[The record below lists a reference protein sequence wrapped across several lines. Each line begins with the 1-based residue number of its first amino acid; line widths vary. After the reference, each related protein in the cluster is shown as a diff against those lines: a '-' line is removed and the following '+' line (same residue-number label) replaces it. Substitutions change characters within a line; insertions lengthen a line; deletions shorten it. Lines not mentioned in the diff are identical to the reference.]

1 MTTSPS
7 QTSIEVQPATL
18 LVRVPASTSFAAL
31 QAELAL
37 HRMWLPIVP
46 LDVRLSLAELVR
58 RNVGG
63 RYQMRYGTLAH
74 YIRAATLAAPTPDQP
89 PLTLG
94 GPTLK
99 RATGYGLARA
109 LVAGASALP
118 PDLGELLDIT
128 LHVRPTPPDYATVL
142 YQCATLADAV
152 RFADAVLTERLALR
166 ALAVREAG
174 TQVVVLADLEGLEQV
189 LTRQQATLAQG
200 ALHVGATPLAPD
212 VTAWYAWER
221 AARTAAHD
229 LSVLLPRAAMPALI
243 EQARQLARRYHLI
256 LTYTGDLG
264 AGVLRLALHPHPA
277 QPVSATEI
285 AAARS
290 IIAYHAVQHGAALS
304 SDSHTPPPI
313 LPRPA
318 PRTLPAPRNPPAPSA
333 RSKQHA
339 SPFVRQLQ
347 AVVGAEYVLTRPADL
362 LTYSQDASIARPT
375 GQPRAVVLPR
385 TTAEVQAVMQLA
397 DHARVPVVT
406 RGAGSGLAG
415 GAVPDGGALVLALTR
430 LTDLSI
436 DAPQQIAHVGA
447 GVPTLDVQRA
457 AEKHGLLYAP
467 DPSSQGISSIGG
479 NIACNAGGP
488 RCLKYGVTAN
498 YVTGVTAVLAD
509 GQIVQ
514 VGDAMLGQTLDA
526 SLLHL
531 LIGSEGT
538 LAIVTEATLRLIP
551 LPAARRTTLALFPDL
566 DSACRTVEQIMAAG
580 VLPASLELMDDTTLT
595 VVEEYLQLG
604 LPRDAGAMLLLLA
617 DGEPEQV
624 AWESAQL
631 AHLAHAGGASSVKV
645 AQTVEDEARFW
656 QARRAVS
663 PALARVRPN
672 KISEDICVP
681 IPKIAATVQD
691 IKAISAQYDLPIPVF
706 GHAGDGNLHPNV
718 LFDARDANQTERAW
732 QAAEAIFR
740 VALAQG
746 GTLSGE
752 HGIGVLKRPFLAQA
766 LGEAVLELHQRI
778 KQQYDPHRLLN
789 PGKMLE

>member
-1 MTTSPS
+1 M
-7 QTSIEVQPATL
+7 L
-18 LVRVPASTSFAAL
+18 LVSAPASISFATL

-37 HRMWLPIVP
+37 YQMWLPIVP

-58 RNVGG
+58 RNAGG

-89 PLTLG
+89 PLMLG

-109 LVAGASALP
+109 LVVGASALP

-128 LHVRPTPPDYATVL
+128 LHVRPTPPNYATVL

-152 RFADAVLTERLALR
+152 RFADAVLAERLALR
-166 ALAVREAG
+166 ALAVREVG
-174 TQVVVLADLEGLEQV
+174 TQVVVLADLEGLAQV
-189 LTRQQATLAQG
+189 LTRQQATLAQC
-200 ALHVGATPLAPD
+200 ARQVGATPLALD
-212 VTAWYAWER
+212 VTAWYAWEQ

-229 LSVLLPRAAMPALI
+229 LSLLLPRGAMPALI

-256 LTYTGDLG
+256 LTFTGDLG
-264 AGVLRLALHPHPA
+264 AGVVRLALHPHPA
-277 QPVSATEI
+277 QPISAPEI

-290 IIAYHAVQHGAALS
+290 IIAHHAVQHGAALA
-304 SDSHTPPPI
+304 SDSHTPPPT
-313 LPRPA
+313 LSRPA
-318 PRTLPAPRNPPAPSA
+318 AAAPAPRNLPPSPA
-333 RSKQHA
+333 RNKRHA

-347 AVVGAEYVLTRPADL
+347 AVVGAEYVLTRPDDL

-375 GQPRAVVLPR
+375 GQPRAVILPR

-397 DHARVPVVT
+397 HQAGVAVVT

-498 YVTGVTAVLAD
+498 YVTGVTAVFAD

-514 VGDAMLGQTLDA
+514 LGDAMLGQTLDA

-551 LPAARRTTLALFPDL
+551 LPAARCTTLALFPDL
-566 DSACRTVEQIMAAG
+566 DRACRTVEQIMAAG
-580 VLPASLELMDDTTLT
+580 VLPASLELMDDTTLK
-595 VVEEYLQLG
+595 VVEAYLQLG
-604 LPRDAGAMLLLLA
+604 LPRDAGAMLLLLS

-645 AQTVEDEARFW
+645 AQTAEDEARFW

-681 IPKIAATVQD
+681 IPKIAATVQA

-718 LFDARDANQTERAW
+718 LFDARDAHQTERAW
-732 QAAEAIFR
+732 QAAEAIFA